1 MGEDEALTDHPMR
14 NLSEGI
20 RKQVTWLSS
29 WHGNEVMKVQRCE
42 GMRTCVNCGES
53 GAWSWQWVLK
63 SKATPDWFNKRWIC
77 LCCLCVAKSM
87 NYIFIDSIQGK
98 KSFQI
103 FKLLKSLANSFEA
116 PKSSSWNCSITG
128 FICERDLEA
137 FPAMYNSIFRS
148 SYTLSNVCVLNCVWL
163 CNPMDCSP
171 PGSSVHGIFQARNW
185 SGLPFPSSTKHYKWS
200 KMQNVIK

>member
-29 WHGNEVMKVQRCE
+29 WHGNEVMKVQWCE

-77 LCCLCVAKSM
+77 VCCLCVAKSM

-103 FKLLKSLANSFEA
+103 FKLLKSLANSLKLQNLA
-116 PKSSSWNCSITG
+116 PGIVASQVLFVKETLRHSLQCIIPSSGLLILCPMCVCSIVSDSATPWTV
-128 FICERDLEA
+128 A
-137 FPAMYNSIFRS
+137 HQA
-148 SYTLSNVCVLNCVWL
+148 
-163 CNPMDCSP
+163 P
-171 PGSSVHGIFQARNW
+171 PSMEFSRQEYWMGCHFLLQGMF
-185 SGLPFPSSTKHYKWS
+185 
-200 KMQNVIK
+200 